1 MWFVFALIS
10 ALVYSFRSILE
21 KWSLKKVNPYILA
34 FSVRFFALPLFTL
47 PYLFGIAKLP
57 ILTEVSSSFWWSVIL
72 VSLIMTP
79 VEMIFFYKALKTE
92 EVSYVAP
99 LLGLSPL
106 ITAFFGALFFK
117 EYPSPMGI
125 IGMIIIIIA
134 LYLLNTQ
141 KQQKNILEPLKHLF
155 NNKAFRYI
163 IIMMSSYSLGILIDK
178 LAITSAD
185 IFFYSLINYSF
196 VSIVLFLIALI
207 KAPKEL
213 GEVRAN
219 ILPFG
224 IIGAVVASY
233 TWLRFLALERGN
245 AGYVSAVLSSSVLFS
260 TIIGAVLFK
269 EKNLTKKFFIGI
281 LILIGLA
288 MIKLSN

>member
-106 ITAFFGALFFK
+106 ITAFFGAL
-117 EYPSPMGI
+117 
-125 IGMIIIIIA
+125 
-134 LYLLNTQ
+134 
-141 KQQKNILEPLKHLF
+141 
-155 NNKAFRYI
+155 
-163 IIMMSSYSLGILIDK
+163 
-178 LAITSAD
+178 
-185 IFFYSLINYSF
+185 
-196 VSIVLFLIALI
+196 
-207 KAPKEL
+207 
-213 GEVRAN
+213 
-219 ILPFG
+219 
-224 IIGAVVASY
+224 
-233 TWLRFLALERGN
+233 
-245 AGYVSAVLSSSVLFS
+245 
-260 TIIGAVLFK
+260 
-269 EKNLTKKFFIGI
+269 
-281 LILIGLA
+281 
-288 MIKLSN
+288 